1 MIVDVHEVSRRFGK
15 HSAVKDL
22 SFQIPEGTVFGLL
35 GPNGAGKTTTIRM
48 ITTLLQPTGGVITVG
63 GCDVTKDPTG
73 VRRQIGVVFQDPSHD
88 EQLTAVENMRLHAK
102 LYRLCARVREG
113 RIEELLRMFDLWDRR
128 DSKLK
133 TYSGGMKRRLEIAR
147 GLLHTPRLLILDE
160 PTLGL
165 DPQMRHQLWS
175 QVRALRDKEGV
186 TVLLT
191 THYMSEVER
200 VADLL
205 AIIHHG
211 ALVCRDSPERIK
223 ADCNASSLEEAFMSL
238 TSESGVNLNSQNDS
252 QLAITSPA

>member
-1 MIVDVHEVSRRFGK
+1 MIVDVREVSRRFGK
-15 HSAVKDL
+15 HSALKDV
-22 SFQIPEGTVFGLL
+22 SFQIPEGVVFGLL
-35 GPNGAGKTTTIRM
+35 GPNGAGKTTTIKM
-48 ITTLLQPTGGVITVG
+48 ITTLLQPTSGLIKVG
-63 GCDVTKDPTG
+63 GRDVTKDPTG
-73 VRRQIGVVFQDPSHD
+73 VRKQIGVVFQDPSHD
-88 EQLTAVENMRLHAK
+88 EQLTAVENMRLHAR
-102 LYRLCARVREG
+102 LYRVNSNVRES

-133 TYSGGMKRRLEIAR
+133 TFSGGMKRRLEIAR

-200 VADLL
+200 VADLI

-211 ALVCRDSPERIK
+211 ILISHNTPEHIK
-223 ADCNASSLEEAFMSL
+223 AGCNATSLEEAFMSL
-238 TSESGVNLNSQNDS
+238 TSESHEDPSS
-252 QLAITSPA
+252 RIETTSAITSPV